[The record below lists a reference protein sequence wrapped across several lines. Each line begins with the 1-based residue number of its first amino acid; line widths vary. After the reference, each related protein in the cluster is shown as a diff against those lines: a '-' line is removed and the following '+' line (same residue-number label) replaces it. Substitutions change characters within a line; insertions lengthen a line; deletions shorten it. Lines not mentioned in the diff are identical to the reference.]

1 MSNQFQSKDK
11 SVNSSRIKD
20 LFQQDLDNVR
30 LRQDM
35 GPEEPETKRDEPEPF
50 NFAKNPTSQIRSPEN
65 EDFAFYDEQQ

>member
-1 MSNQFQSKDK
+1 
-11 SVNSSRIKD
+11 
-20 LFQQDLDNVR
+20 
-30 LRQDM
+30 M